1 MWDSEYSSRAGGEAT
16 LSQRLRLVVPMSET
30 RCNPGL
36 VLLVGSLFG
45 LPGCADGDLALP
57 SSSGQGVALSIV
69 DGNGQTGTVGQELPE
84 PLIVRVESNGIPI
97 PGHAIAFRSSDPAG
111 GRLDPDTAVTGEDG
125 RAVARWVLGP
135 AAGAYEVEARLVV
148 TDPDPPPIAV
158 FQASAV
164 AAEPD
169 TMRAVSP
176 PSQPGRRE
184 REVAERPV
192 VLVVDRFGNPVEGA
206 TVVWAVT
213 IGGGEVVGEGAT
225 DLTGRA
231 SATWTLGGGVG
242 VQKLTATVDGA
253 HGSPVTFTA
262 TVLF

>member
-1 MWDSEYSSRAGGEAT
+1 MSNT
-16 LSQRLRLVVPMSET
+16 RL
-30 RCNPGL
+30 NPGL
-36 VLLVGSLFG
+36 ALLVGSLLG
-45 LPGCADGDLALP
+45 LPGCGGSDLALP
-57 SSSGQGVALSIV
+57 SSSGAGVALSIV
-69 DGNGQTGTVGQELPE
+69 DGNGQTGTVGHELPE
-84 PLIVRVESNGIPI
+84 PLLVLVESNGIPI

-111 GRLDPDTAVTGEDG
+111 GMLDPDTAVTGDDG

-148 TDPDPPPIAV
+148 TDPDPPPLAV

-164 AAEPD
+164 AGEPD
-169 TMRAVSP
+169 SVRAVSP
-176 PSQPGRRE
+176 LSQPGKRDT
-184 REVAERPV
+184 EVAERPV

-206 TVVWAVT
+206 AVAWAAT
-213 IGGGEVVGEGAT
+213 IGGGEVVGEGGT
-225 DLTGRA
+225 DAAGRA

-242 VQKLTATVDGA
+242 VQKLTASVDGA